1 MTKKVLRHRAK
12 LSVLAASALV
22 VACGGGGGEGGGNSG
37 AFQAISFNY
46 PGGATLL
53 AGPVT
58 LKATADSGLPVAFR
72 SGTPD
77 ICTVSGDQLTLVA
90 KGECSVIASQAGGAG
105 ANGKQWAAADEV
117 GQLFKVLGR
126 AQTPVVPVAVM
137 RRATTATVTLSGKT
151 DAGLAAT
158 YQSTTPSICTVSGT
172 SLTALGDGLCQLT
185 VTAPADATHEALAGT
200 TVIAVS
206 PLPPAVVQSQG
217 KTQIVALATTDA
229 DGSALSYASTAPAV
243 CAVAGSEL
251 QILAKGTCTLTLSS
265 TSGATENLG
274 VVVDPHFFAS
284 GFNPTTNR
292 TLEFGD
298 INTGAGVP
306 ISGWCGGADPSY
318 CNLTV
323 TSFSSTFGF
332 DIKQKAG
339 SGWDG
344 STAGWW
350 AYYNYEI
357 GAPKTSSGDR
367 LPFDLKTEE
376 SLFVTLGLNQTL
388 FDGGGAVAVR
398 IQTNNLQKKANGD
411 ECYITASVNV
421 QPTSAAPTAYFLPL
435 KNFSVTETC
444 GTDIAQTAEA
454 GLAQIRSFGVRA
466 LQFGPSI
473 NLSRPTPN
481 ADGTLPAPTDPG
493 YTLSTDVTVF
503 GPITFQ

>member
-1 MTKKVLRHRAK
+1 VTKTVCKHK
-12 LSVLAASALV
+12 GTLSLLAASALLA
-22 VACGGGGGEGGGNSG
+22 ACGGGGGEGGGGSG
-37 AFQAISFNY
+37 LFQAISFSY

-58 LKATADSGLPVAFR
+58 LKATADSGLPVAFT

-77 ICTVSGDQLTLVA
+77 ICTVSGDQLTLLA
-90 KGECSVIASQAGGAG
+90 KGECRVTASQAGGPGAG
-105 ANGKQWAAADEV
+105 GKQWAAADDV
-117 GQLFKVLGR
+117 GQLFTVLGH

-137 RRATTATVTLSGKT
+137 LRAATATVTLSAKT
-151 DAGLAAT
+151 DAGLAAA
-158 YQSTTPSICTVSGT
+158 YQSSTPSICTVSGNA
-172 SLTALGDGLCQLT
+172 LTVLGSGLCQLA
-185 VTAPADATHEALAGT
+185 VTAPADASHEALTGT
-200 TVIAVS
+200 AIIAVS
-206 PLPPAVVQSQG
+206 PLPPPVVQSQG
-217 KTQIVALATTDA
+217 RTQTVALAAVDA
-229 DGSALSYASTAPAV
+229 AGSALSYASTAPAV
-243 CAVAGSEL
+243 CTVAGSEL
-251 QILAKGTCTLTLSS
+251 RILAKGTCTVTLSS
-265 TSGATENLG
+265 AGGATENLG

-284 GFNPTTNR
+284 GFNPATSR

-306 ISGWCGGADPSY
+306 IAGWCGGADPSF
-318 CNLTV
+318 CHLTV

-344 STAGWW
+344 STSGWW

-357 GAPKTSSGDR
+357 GAPKTQSGDR

-388 FDGGGAVAVR
+388 FDGGGALAVR
-398 IQTNNLQKKANGD
+398 IQTNNLQKKPNGD

-421 QPTSAAPTAYFLPL
+421 QPASAAPTAYFIPL

-454 GLAQIRSFGVRA
+454 GLAQIRSYGVRA
-466 LQFGPSI
+466 LQFGPSV

-481 ADGTLPAPTDPG
+481 ADGSLPAPADAA

>member
-1 MTKKVLRHRAK
+1 MTKKVFRHRAK
-12 LSVLAASALV
+12 LSVLAASAIV
-22 VACGGGGGEGGGNSG
+22 VACGGGGGEGGGSSG

-46 PGGATLL
+46 PGGATLFS
-53 AGPVT
+53 GPVT

-77 ICTVSGDQLTLVA
+77 ICTVSGDQLTLLA
-90 KGECSVIASQAGGAG
+90 KGECSVTASQAGGAG

-117 GQLFKVLGR
+117 GQLFKVLGGT
-126 AQTPVVPVAVM
+126 QKPVVPVAVM
-137 RRATTATVTLSGKT
+137 LRAATATVALSATT

-158 YQSTTPSICTVSGT
+158 YQTTTPSTCTVSGT
-172 SLTALGDGLCQLT
+172 TLTVLGSGLCQLT
-185 VTAPADATHEALAGT
+185 VTAPADSRHEALAGT
-200 TVIAVS
+200 AVIGVS
-206 PLPPAVVQSQG
+206 PIPPAIVQSLG
-217 KTQIVALATTDA
+217 KTQVVALATIDA
-229 DGSALSYASTAPAV
+229 DGSALSYASTSPSV
-243 CAVAGSEL
+243 CAVSGSEL
-251 QILAKGTCTLTLSS
+251 RILGKGSCTVTLSS
-265 TSGATENLG
+265 TSGATEQLG

-344 STAGWW
+344 STTGWW

-357 GAPKTSSGDR
+357 GAPRTPGGDR

-388 FDGGGAVAVR
+388 VDGGGGLAVR
-398 IQTNNLQKKANGD
+398 IQTNNLQKRANGD
-411 ECYITASVNV
+411 ECYITASASL
-421 QPTSAAPTAYFLPL
+421 QPTSAALTAYFIPL

-444 GTDIAQTAEA
+444 GTDIPQTAEA
-454 GLAQIRSFGVRA
+454 GLAQIRAYGVRA
-466 LQFGPSI
+466 LQFAPSI